1 MCRLRHGG
9 VTRILIIDD
18 DRHPRDPGPRG
29 GAGAS
34 DGLSL
39 LAAHAA
45 GGGPERDDSVVREF
59 SVPTPVPGTIPS
71 LDLMQEGGSAVPA
84 DPRVVRELIARVQ
97 ALLADARGRPRDVD
111 APWPSARMVVGEFV
125 LDLPKQAVQRAGRAV
140 RVTQTEFRLLFALVR
155 RRGAVATR
163 DELLGEV
170 WDRDRTITGRV
181 VDTHVARLRRKLED
195 DPRQPRHILTALAVG
210 YRFRA

>member
-18 DRHPRDPGPRG
+18 DRHPRDPGARS
-29 GAGAS
+29 GASTS

-39 LAAHAA
+39 LTAHAET
-45 GGGPERDDSVVREF
+45 GGLERGDSVVREF
-59 SVPTPVPGTIPS
+59 SVPTPVPGTTPS
-71 LDLMQEGGSAVPA
+71 LDLMQEGGSAVLA
-84 DPRVVRELIARVQ
+84 DPRLVRELIARVQ
-97 ALLADARGRPRDVD
+97 ALLADTRGRPREVD
-111 APWPSARMVVGEFV
+111 APWPLARMAVGEFL

-163 DELLGEV
+163 DELLREV
-170 WDRDRTITGRV
+170 WDRDGTITARV

>member
-18 DRHPRDPGPRG
+18 DRHPHDPGPRS
-29 GAGAS
+29 GAGTS

-39 LAAHAA
+39 LTAHAA
-45 GGGPERDDSVVREF
+45 GGGLERGDSVVREF

-97 ALLADARGRPRDVD
+97 ALLADTRGRPREVD
-111 APWPSARMVVGEFV
+111 APWPSARMAVGEFV
-125 LDLPKQAVQRAGRAV
+125 LDLPRQAVQRAGRAV
-140 RVTQTEFRLLFALVR
+140 RVTQTEFRLLFALIR